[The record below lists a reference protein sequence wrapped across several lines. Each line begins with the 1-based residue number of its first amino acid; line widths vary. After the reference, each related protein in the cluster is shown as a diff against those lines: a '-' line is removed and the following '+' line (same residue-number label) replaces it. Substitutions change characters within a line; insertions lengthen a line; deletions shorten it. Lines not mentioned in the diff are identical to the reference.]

1 MRREPD
7 TGIRATLRSVD
18 SLRRADIEAARSTP
32 LEEKLAQAI
41 ELMEL
46 GIALKRDQ
54 LRARHA
60 AATPAEVEAM
70 LAQWLEEPR

>member
-1 MRREPD
+1 M
-7 TGIRATLRSVD
+7 D
-18 SLRRADIEAARSTP
+18 SLRRADIEAARSTS